1 MVYTN
6 THHEII
12 CNHNSEFVNLA
23 NTINWITDGA
33 PYMRAEYD
41 LLLAFIS
48 KDYNRI
54 REEITP
60 FFFGDN
66 TFMEDITN
74 MFNKTLEAEME
85 IVYENIMQDLVVELS
100 EDGTKV
106 EVKKWTDEYI
116 EDEAEAEF
124 EEGDE

>member
-1 MVYTN
+1 
-6 THHEII
+6 
-12 CNHNSEFVNLA
+12 
-23 NTINWITDGA
+23 
-33 PYMRAEYD
+33 MRTEYD

-60 FFFGDN
+60 FFFSDK
-66 TFMEDITN
+66 TFMEDITT

-106 EVKKWTDEYI
+106 EVKKWTDEYM
-116 EDEAEAEF
+116 EDEAEAEV

>member
-33 PYMRAEYD
+33 PYMRTEYD

-66 TFMEDITN
+66 TFMDDITT

-100 EDGTKV
+100 EDGSKV
-106 EVKKWTDEYI
+106 EVKKWTDEY

-124 EEGDE
+124 EEDE

>member
-33 PYMRAEYD
+33 PYMRTEYD

-66 TFMEDITN
+66 TFMDDITT

-106 EVKKWTDEYI
+106 EVKKWTDEY

-124 EEGDE
+124 EEDE

>member
-1 MVYTN
+1 
-6 THHEII
+6 
-12 CNHNSEFVNLA
+12 
-23 NTINWITDGA
+23 
-33 PYMRAEYD
+33 MRTEYD

-54 REEITP
+54 RQEIQP
-60 FFFGDN
+60 FFFREGS
-66 TFMEDITN
+66 FMEDISD

-100 EDGTKV
+100 EDGSKV
-106 EVKKWTDEYI
+106 EVKQWTDEYI
-116 EDEAEAEF
+116 EDEAEF

>member
-6 THHEII
+6 IHHEII

-33 PYMRAEYD
+33 PYMRTEYD

-60 FFFGDN
+60 FFFSDK
-66 TFMEDITN
+66 TFMEDITT
-74 MFNKTLEAEME
+74 MFNKTLEVEME

-106 EVKKWTDEYI
+106 EVKKWSDEY
-116 EDEAEAEF
+116 EDEIEF

>member
-1 MVYTN
+1 MIYTN

-12 CNHNSEFVNLA
+12 CNHNSEFINLA
-23 NTINWITDGA
+23 NTISWITDGA

-54 REEITP
+54 RQEIQP
-60 FFFGDN
+60 FFFSDK
-66 TFMEDITN
+66 TFIEDITN
-74 MFNKTLEAEME
+74 MFNKILECELE
-85 IVYENIMQDLVVELS
+85 IVYENIMNDLVIELS

-106 EVKKWTDEYI
+106 EVKKWTDEY

>member
-1 MVYTN
+1 MIYTN

-12 CNHNSEFVNLA
+12 CNHNSEFINLA
-23 NTINWITDGA
+23 NTISWITDGA

-54 REEITP
+54 RQEIQP
-60 FFFGDN
+60 FFFSDK
-66 TFMEDITN
+66 TFIEDITN

-100 EDGTKV
+100 EDGSKV

-116 EDEAEAEF
+116 EDEVEAEF

>member
-1 MVYTN
+1 MIYTN
-6 THHEII
+6 NLHEQI
-12 CNHNSEFVNLA
+12 CDHNSEFRNLA
-23 NTINWITDGA
+23 NTIAWLTDGS
-33 PYMRAEYD
+33 PHMVAEFD
-41 LLLAFIS
+41 LLQAFIS

-60 FFFGDN
+60 FFFSDN
-66 TFMEDITN
+66 RFMEEITD
-74 MFNKTLEAEME
+74 MFNKVLEAEME

-100 EDGTKV
+100 EDGSKV

-124 EEGDE
+124 GDE

>member
-12 CNHNSEFVNLA
+12 CNHNSEFINLA

-33 PYMRAEYD
+33 PYMRTEYD

-60 FFFGDN
+60 FFFSDK
-66 TFMEDITN
+66 TFMEDITT

-85 IVYENIMQDLVVELS
+85 IVYENIMQDLIIDFNEETNQVEI
-100 EDGTKV
+100 
-106 EVKKWTDEYI
+106 KKW
-116 EDEAEAEF
+116 ED
-124 EEGDE
+124 

>member
-1 MVYTN
+1 MIYTN

-12 CNHNSEFVNLA
+12 CNHNSEFINLA
-23 NTINWITDGA
+23 NTITWITDGA
-33 PYMRAEYD
+33 PYMRTEYD

-54 REEITP
+54 RQEIQP
-60 FFFGDN
+60 FFFREEN
-66 TFMEDITN
+66 FMEDITN
-74 MFNKTLEAEME
+74 MYNKVLEAEME

-100 EDGTKV
+100 EDGSKV

-116 EDEAEAEF
+116 EAEAEF
-124 EEGDE
+124 EEDDE

>member
-1 MVYTN
+1 MIYTN

-12 CNHNSEFVNLA
+12 CNHNSEFINLA
-23 NTINWITDGA
+23 NTISWITDGA

-54 REEITP
+54 RQEIQP
-60 FFFGDN
+60 FFFSDK
-66 TFMEDITN
+66 TFIEDITN

-100 EDGTKV
+100 EDGSKV
-106 EVKKWTDEYI
+106 EVKKWTDEY

-124 EEGDE
+124 EDGDE

>member
-1 MVYTN
+1 
-6 THHEII
+6 
-12 CNHNSEFVNLA
+12 
-23 NTINWITDGA
+23 
-33 PYMRAEYD
+33 MRTEYD

-60 FFFGDN
+60 FFFSDK

-106 EVKKWTDEYI
+106 EVKKWTDE
-116 EDEAEAEF
+116 E
-124 EEGDE
+124 